1 MGIVLEKLPGI
12 TKGLPG
18 GELLLTSAD
27 YLIDLGR
34 RTSLWPM
41 TFGLACCAIEM
52 MGSYASR
59 FDFDRFGVI
68 PRASPRQADVM
79 IVAGTVCKKMAEPIL
94 EIYHQMPE
102 PRFVISMGSC
112 ANCGGPYYDSYS
124 VVKGVD
130 RIVPVDVYIAG
141 CPPRPEALQFAV
153 VKLQEKIAKMKAIET
168 VGGATPQ
175 QQFGS
180 RDVDVMEPQK
190 GELIKPEIGPRI
202 QIG

>member
-12 TKGLPG
+12 LSPLPG
-18 GELLLTSAD
+18 GEVLLTGAD
-27 YLIDLGR
+27 TIIDWGR
-34 RTSLWPM
+34 KSSVWPL

-52 MGSYASR
+52 MGAYASR

-79 IVAGTVCKKMAEPIL
+79 IIAGTVVKKMAEPIIQ
-94 EIYHQMPE
+94 IYKQMPE

-112 ANCGGPYYDSYS
+112 ANCGGPYWDSYS

-130 RIVPVDVYIAG
+130 KIIPVDVYIAG

-153 VKLQEKIAKMKAIET
+153 LKLQEKIMKMKLAAT
-168 VGGATPQ
+168 HGATPAQ
-175 QQFGS
+175 EKGS
-180 RDVDVMEPQK
+180 RDI
-190 GELIKPEIGPRI
+190 GALTAGLIAQREGK
-202 QIG
+202 